1 MLIGPEF
8 GGIVRLILATIF
20 GMAIGLERES
30 KRKPAGIRTCA
41 LVCLGSC
48 LFTIVSGGFSGTADP
63 SRVAAGIVTGIGFL
77 GGGAIFRSKT
87 RSSGMTTAS
96 SVWVV
101 AAIGIATGIGEY
113 VLAFGAT
120 LIALLLLYFGAF
132 LKFARDYSSRRRAAR
147 EANANK

>member
-1 MLIGPEF
+1 MEGLIK
-8 GGIVRLILATIF
+8 LILSTLF
-20 GMAIGLERES
+20 GMVIGLERES
-30 KRKPAGIRTCA
+30 KHKPAGIRTCA
-41 LVCLGSC
+41 IVCMGSC
-48 LFTIVSGGFSGTADP
+48 LFTLVSGSFSGAADP

-77 GGGAIFRSKT
+77 GGGAIFRSRT

-113 VLAFGAT
+113 LLALGAT
-120 LIALLLLYFGAF
+120 VIALLLLYFGAF
-132 LKFARDYSSRRRAAR
+132 LKIARDYSNRRKAKR